1 MQTVLN
7 ISFKLLAGLGIL
19 IALFGIGI
27 EFLPGAH
34 PGLNL
39 PQALLIV
46 GSLLLSLAAF
56 RLRRADARRR
66 VWSKFR
72 GSWRTALF
80 ISLITLIALEF
91 VLGAVNRSPLYFPP
105 APPEEFHVDPPESW
119 DNLWTCDE
127 AGCRF
132 AYDAMVD
139 ACAGRQPRPRECIL
153 NRQGFHDTE
162 DFVAGDDFDGRMR
175 ILMLGD
181 SYTFGMSS
189 EVGKSYVD
197 TIEANFPQSVV
208 WNTGIPGAGTH
219 QALALFQV
227 YAPILQ
233 PQLAILNFYYGNDF
247 SDNLLPMDIRLWLVP
262 EDGRIFMR
270 QYNNNRDGK
279 TVTLDEQKA
288 YYYRAHGLEPPANE
302 IERAIGRTRLGSL
315 LLRMIEVTRGEVSLA
330 SQGIKREINVS
341 RGYLRDLREAAAA
354 QDTALL
360 VLLIPDP
367 HDISPLPASSG
378 YVLDEFERL
387 LRHPLPMAGERYQN
401 AVRLLEELDIPYLN
415 PIHVLDIELDY
426 PDDLEADFHWNSA
439 GHQKIGAVLSDCIE
453 AFQIRQDLS
462 DCEEVEMP
470 TGKSET

>member
-1 MQTVLN
+1 MQPALN
-7 ISFKLLAGLGIL
+7 IVFKLLAGLGVL
-19 IALFGIGI
+19 VALLGIGI

-39 PQALLIV
+39 PQGLLIV
-46 GSLLLSLAAF
+46 GSLLLSLVAF
-56 RLRRADARRR
+56 RLRRADARRQAWGTMR
-66 VWSKFR
+66 KRWLPGLV
-72 GSWRTALF
+72 AAAV
-80 ISLITLIALEF
+80 TLIALEF

-105 APPEEFHVDPPESW
+105 APPEEFYVDPPESW
-119 DNLWTCDE
+119 DDLWACDE

-162 DFVAGDDFDGRMR
+162 DFVAGGDFDERMR

-181 SYTFGMSS
+181 SFAFGMSS

-197 TIEANFPQSVV
+197 TVEANFPQSVV

-233 PQLAILNFYYGNDF
+233 PQLTILGFYGNDF
-247 SDNLLPMDIRLWLVP
+247 SDNLAPMDIRLWLAV

-270 QYNNNRDGK
+270 QYNNRDGK

-302 IERAIGRTRLGSL
+302 IERAVGRTRLGSL
-315 LLRMIEVTRGEVSLA
+315 LLRMIDIARGGSPNQRLDREVAVT
-330 SQGIKREINVS
+330 

-360 VLLIPDP
+360 VLLIPELYN
-367 HDISPLPASSG
+367 ILPPDEPMG
-378 YVLDEFERL
+378 YVLLEFNRL
-387 LRHPLPMAGERYQN
+387 LRHPLPRAGERYQN
-401 AVRLLEELDIPYLN
+401 AARLMEELGIPYLN
-415 PIHVLDIELDY
+415 PIHLLDSSDY
-426 PDDLEADFHWNSA
+426 LPAPPGDVNTHWSSA

-453 AFQIRQDLS
+453 AFQVSGDLA